1 MMYFLDMFRWGQ
13 PSKMSIFRKS
23 KIILIHIHKFEGI
36 FNLCNHCFLIEQT
49 MTEWQNI
56 QPLVQ
61 VIGRGRKKDLVIYV
75 FYFRL
80 WWNFK
85 LRHGKKKRGGAEKRT
100 QLLTTWMSFCLLI
113 HDYWVGVN
121 ANLTIQHLC
130 VFIFCILTTRLILQT
145 HNKRRNCTWL
155 HFTFTHS
162 LQKDKRKNYAVILQA
177 LSEPFIVCN
186 IRLCTIHYPTIES
199 RELKKNVFLLWKKT
213 VFSRWYFQILALMNL
228 LCQRHLVCT

>member
-1 MMYFLDMFRWGQ
+1 MSRRWHNDRIFSHWYKSLVEVEKKIWLYMYFTFGYDWISSYDM
-13 PSKMSIFRKS
+13 
-23 KIILIHIHKFEGI
+23 
-36 FNLCNHCFLIEQT
+36 
-49 MTEWQNI
+49 
-56 QPLVQ
+56 V
-61 VIGRGRKKDLVIYV
+61 
-75 FYFRL
+75 
-80 WWNFK
+80 
-85 LRHGKKKRGGAEKRT
+85 KKKGGAEKRT

-130 VFIFCILTTRLILQT
+130 VFIFYILTTRLILQT
-145 HNKRRNCTWL
+145 RNKRRNCTWL

-199 RELKKNVFLLWKKT
+199 RELKKNVFLLWKK
-213 VFSRWYFQILALMNL
+213 Q
-228 LCQRHLVCT
+228 CLVDDIFKSLRLWIFYVKDIWFVHKTPRQC

>member
-1 MMYFLDMFRWGQ
+1 
-13 PSKMSIFRKS
+13 MSRR
-23 KIILIHIHKFEGI
+23 
-36 FNLCNHCFLIEQT
+36 
-49 MTEWQNI
+49 WQNDRI
-56 QPLVQ
+56 FSHWYKSLVE
-61 VIGRGRKKDLVIYV
+61 VEKKDLVIYV

-80 WWNFK
+80 WLNFK
-85 LRHGKKKRGGAEKRT
+85 LRHGKKKRGAEKRT

-145 HNKRRNCTWL
+145 RNKRRNCTWL

-199 RELKKNVFLLWKKT
+199 RELKKKRFFFCEKT

>member
-23 KIILIHIHKFEGI
+23 KIFWFIYINLKAF

-80 WWNFK
+80 WLNFK
-85 LRHGKKKRGGAEKRT
+85 LRHGKKKGGAEKRT

-145 HNKRRNCTWL
+145 RNKRRNCTWL

-199 RELKKNVFLLWKKT
+199 RELKKKRFSFVKKT

>member
-1 MMYFLDMFRWGQ
+1 MSRRWQNDRIFSHWYKSLVEVEKKIWLYMYFTFGYDWISSYDM
-13 PSKMSIFRKS
+13 
-23 KIILIHIHKFEGI
+23 
-36 FNLCNHCFLIEQT
+36 
-49 MTEWQNI
+49 
-56 QPLVQ
+56 V
-61 VIGRGRKKDLVIYV
+61 
-75 FYFRL
+75 
-80 WWNFK
+80 
-85 LRHGKKKRGGAEKRT
+85 KKRGAEKRT

-145 HNKRRNCTWL
+145 RNKRRNCTWL

-162 LQKDKRKNYAVILQA
+162 LQKDKRKNYAVILQS

-199 RELKKNVFLLWKKT
+199 RELKKNVFLLWKK

>member
-1 MMYFLDMFRWGQ
+1 
-13 PSKMSIFRKS
+13 
-23 KIILIHIHKFEGI
+23 
-36 FNLCNHCFLIEQT
+36 

-61 VIGRGRKKDLVIYV
+61 VIGRGRKKDLVINV

-80 WWNFK
+80 WLNFK
-85 LRHGKKKRGGAEKRT
+85 LRHGKKKRGAEKRT

-145 HNKRRNCTWL
+145 RNKRRNCTWL

-162 LQKDKRKNYAVILQA
+162 LQKDKRKNYAVILHA

-199 RELKKNVFLLWKKT
+199 RELKKKFFFCEKKQCLVDDIFKSLRLWILYVKDIWFVHKT
-213 VFSRWYFQILALMNL
+213 PRQ
-228 LCQRHLVCT
+228 C

>member
-1 MMYFLDMFRWGQ
+1 MYFLDMFRWGQ

-80 WWNFK
+80 WLNFK
-85 LRHGKKKRGGAEKRT
+85 LRHGKKKGGAEKRT

-130 VFIFCILTTRLILQT
+130 VFIFYILTTRLILQT
-145 HNKRRNCTWL
+145 RNKRRNCTWL

-199 RELKKNVFLLWKKT
+199 RELKKKTFFLLWKNS
-213 VFSRWYFQILALMNL
+213 V
-228 LCQRHLVCT
+228 

>member
-1 MMYFLDMFRWGQ
+1 MYFTFGYDWISSYDM
-13 PSKMSIFRKS
+13 
-23 KIILIHIHKFEGI
+23 
-36 FNLCNHCFLIEQT
+36 
-49 MTEWQNI
+49 
-56 QPLVQ
+56 V
-61 VIGRGRKKDLVIYV
+61 
-75 FYFRL
+75 
-80 WWNFK
+80 
-85 LRHGKKKRGGAEKRT
+85 KKKRGGRET
-100 QLLTTWMSFCLLI
+100 NTITYHMDVILFVDSWY
-113 HDYWVGVN
+113 YWVGVN

-145 HNKRRNCTWL
+145 RNKRRNCTWL

-199 RELKKNVFLLWKKT
+199 RELKKNRFSFVKKT

>member
-1 MMYFLDMFRWGQ
+1 MSRRWQNDRIFSHWYKSLVEVEKKIWLYMYFTFGYDWISSYDM
-13 PSKMSIFRKS
+13 
-23 KIILIHIHKFEGI
+23 
-36 FNLCNHCFLIEQT
+36 
-49 MTEWQNI
+49 
-56 QPLVQ
+56 V
-61 VIGRGRKKDLVIYV
+61 
-75 FYFRL
+75 
-80 WWNFK
+80 
-85 LRHGKKKRGGAEKRT
+85 KKKGGAEKRT

-145 HNKRRNCTWL
+145 RNKRRNCTWL

-177 LSEPFIVCN
+177 LSESFIVCN

-199 RELKKNVFLLWKKT
+199 RELKKTVFLLWEKQCLVDDIFKSLRLWIFYVKDIWFVHKT
-213 VFSRWYFQILALMNL
+213 PRQ
-228 LCQRHLVCT
+228 C

>member
-1 MMYFLDMFRWGQ
+1 MSRRWQNDRIFSHWYKSLVEVEKKIWLYMYFTFGYDWFSSYDM
-13 PSKMSIFRKS
+13 
-23 KIILIHIHKFEGI
+23 
-36 FNLCNHCFLIEQT
+36 
-49 MTEWQNI
+49 
-56 QPLVQ
+56 V
-61 VIGRGRKKDLVIYV
+61 
-75 FYFRL
+75 
-80 WWNFK
+80 
-85 LRHGKKKRGGAEKRT
+85 KKKGGAEKRT

-130 VFIFCILTTRLILQT
+130 VFIFYILTTRLILQT
-145 HNKRRNCTWL
+145 RNKRRNCTWL

-177 LSEPFIVCN
+177 LSGPFIVCN

-199 RELKKNVFLLWKKT
+199 RELKKTRFSFVKKT

>member
-1 MMYFLDMFRWGQ
+1 
-13 PSKMSIFRKS
+13 
-23 KIILIHIHKFEGI
+23 
-36 FNLCNHCFLIEQT
+36 

-80 WWNFK
+80 WLNFK
-85 LRHGKKKRGGAEKRT
+85 LRHGKKKRGAEKGT

-130 VFIFCILTTRLILQT
+130 VFIFYILTTRLILQT

-199 RELKKNVFLLWKKT
+199 RELKKNRFSFVKKT

>member
-1 MMYFLDMFRWGQ
+1 MSRRWQNDRIFSHWYKSLVEVEKRIWLYMYFTFGYDGISSYDM
-13 PSKMSIFRKS
+13 
-23 KIILIHIHKFEGI
+23 
-36 FNLCNHCFLIEQT
+36 
-49 MTEWQNI
+49 
-56 QPLVQ
+56 V
-61 VIGRGRKKDLVIYV
+61 
-75 FYFRL
+75 
-80 WWNFK
+80 
-85 LRHGKKKRGGAEKRT
+85 KKKGGAEKRT

-130 VFIFCILTTRLILQT
+130 VFIFCVLTTRLILQT

-199 RELKKNVFLLWKKT
+199 RELKKNRFSFVKKT

>member
-1 MMYFLDMFRWGQ
+1 ML
-13 PSKMSIFRKS
+13 
-23 KIILIHIHKFEGI
+23 
-36 FNLCNHCFLIEQT
+36 LIEQT

-61 VIGRGRKKDLVIYV
+61 VIGRGRKKHLVIYV

-85 LRHGKKKRGGAEKRT
+85 LRHGKKKRGGRKT
-100 QLLTTWMSFCLLI
+100 NTITYHMDVILFVDSWLLGM
-113 HDYWVGVN
+113 
-121 ANLTIQHLC
+121 TIQHLC
-130 VFIFCILTTRLILQT
+130 VFIFCVLTTRLILQT

-177 LSEPFIVCN
+177 LSESFIVCN

-199 RELKKNVFLLWKKT
+199 RELKKNVFLLWKK
-213 VFSRWYFQILALMNL
+213 Q
-228 LCQRHLVCT
+228 CLVDDIFKSLRLWIFYVKDIWFVHKTPRQC

>member
-1 MMYFLDMFRWGQ
+1 MFRWGQ

-36 FNLCNHCFLIEQT
+36 FNLCNHCFLIEQA

-80 WWNFK
+80 WLNFK
-85 LRHGKKKRGGAEKRT
+85 LRHGKKKGGAEI
-100 QLLTTWMSFCLLI
+100 LTTWMSFCLLI
-113 HDYWVGVN
+113 HDYCVGVN

-130 VFIFCILTTRLILQT
+130 VFIFYILTTRLILQT
-145 HNKRRNCTWL
+145 RNKRRNCTWL

-199 RELKKNVFLLWKKT
+199 RELKKNVFLLWKK
-213 VFSRWYFQILALMNL
+213 Q
-228 LCQRHLVCT
+228 CLVDDIFKSLRLWIFYVKDIWFVHKTPRQC

>member
-1 MMYFLDMFRWGQ
+1 
-13 PSKMSIFRKS
+13 
-23 KIILIHIHKFEGI
+23 
-36 FNLCNHCFLIEQT
+36 

-80 WWNFK
+80 WLNFK
-85 LRHGKKKRGGAEKRT
+85 LRHGKKKGGGGKET
-100 QLLTTWMSFCLLI
+100 NTITYHMDVILFVDSWLLGRCKC
-113 HDYWVGVN
+113 
-121 ANLTIQHLC
+121 NLTIQHLC
-130 VFIFCILTTRLILQT
+130 VFIFQILTTRLILQT
-145 HNKRRNCTWL
+145 RNKRRNCTWL

-199 RELKKNVFLLWKKT
+199 RELKKKT
-213 VFSRWYFQILALMNL
+213 FFFCEKNSV
-228 LCQRHLVCT
+228 

>member
-1 MMYFLDMFRWGQ
+1 MSRRWQNDRIFSHWYKSLVEVEKKIWLYMYFTFGYDWISSYDM
-13 PSKMSIFRKS
+13 
-23 KIILIHIHKFEGI
+23 
-36 FNLCNHCFLIEQT
+36 
-49 MTEWQNI
+49 
-56 QPLVQ
+56 V
-61 VIGRGRKKDLVIYV
+61 
-75 FYFRL
+75 
-80 WWNFK
+80 
-85 LRHGKKKRGGAEKRT
+85 KKKRGAEKRT

-130 VFIFCILTTRLILQT
+130 VFIFYILTTRFILQT
-145 HNKRRNCTWL
+145 RNKRRNCTWL

-199 RELKKNVFLLWKKT
+199 RELKKNVFLLWKK
-213 VFSRWYFQILALMNL
+213 Q
-228 LCQRHLVCT
+228 CLVDDIFKSLRLWIFYVKDIWFVHKTPRQC

>member
-1 MMYFLDMFRWGQ
+1 MSRRWHNDRIFSHWYKSLVEVEKKIWLYMYFTFGYDWISSYDM
-13 PSKMSIFRKS
+13 
-23 KIILIHIHKFEGI
+23 
-36 FNLCNHCFLIEQT
+36 
-49 MTEWQNI
+49 
-56 QPLVQ
+56 V
-61 VIGRGRKKDLVIYV
+61 
-75 FYFRL
+75 
-80 WWNFK
+80 
-85 LRHGKKKRGGAEKRT
+85 KKKGGGAEKRT

-145 HNKRRNCTWL
+145 RNKRRNCTWL

-199 RELKKNVFLLWKKT
+199 RELKKKRFSFVKKT

>member
-1 MMYFLDMFRWGQ
+1 MSRRWQNDRIFSHWYTSLVEVEKKIWLYMYFTFGYDWISSYDM
-13 PSKMSIFRKS
+13 
-23 KIILIHIHKFEGI
+23 
-36 FNLCNHCFLIEQT
+36 
-49 MTEWQNI
+49 
-56 QPLVQ
+56 V
-61 VIGRGRKKDLVIYV
+61 
-75 FYFRL
+75 
-80 WWNFK
+80 
-85 LRHGKKKRGGAEKRT
+85 KKKGGAEKGT

-130 VFIFCILTTRLILQT
+130 VFIFYILTTRLILQT
-145 HNKRRNCTWL
+145 RNKRRNCTWL

-199 RELKKNVFLLWKKT
+199 RELKKKHFSFVKKT

>member
-1 MMYFLDMFRWGQ
+1 MYFLDMFRWGQ

-80 WWNFK
+80 WLNFK
-85 LRHGKKKRGGAEKRT
+85 LRHGKKKRGAEKRT

-199 RELKKNVFLLWKKT
+199 KELKKNRFSFVKKT

>member
-1 MMYFLDMFRWGQ
+1 MSRRWQNDRIFSHWYKSLVEVEKKIWLYMYFTFGYDWISSYDM
-13 PSKMSIFRKS
+13 
-23 KIILIHIHKFEGI
+23 
-36 FNLCNHCFLIEQT
+36 
-49 MTEWQNI
+49 
-56 QPLVQ
+56 V
-61 VIGRGRKKDLVIYV
+61 
-75 FYFRL
+75 
-80 WWNFK
+80 
-85 LRHGKKKRGGAEKRT
+85 KKKGAEKGT

-130 VFIFCILTTRLILQT
+130 VFIFYILTTRLILQT
-145 HNKRRNCTWL
+145 RNKRRNCTWL

-177 LSEPFIVCN
+177 LSDPFIVCN

-199 RELKKNVFLLWKKT
+199 RELKKNRFSFVKKT
-213 VFSRWYFQILALMNL
+213 VFSRWYFKILALMNL

>member
-80 WWNFK
+80 WLNFK
-85 LRHGKKKRGGAEKRT
+85 LRHGKKKKGAEKRT

-145 HNKRRNCTWL
+145 RNKRRNCTWL
-155 HFTFTHS
+155 HFTFTYS

-199 RELKKNVFLLWKKT
+199 RELKKNRFSFVKKT

>member
-1 MMYFLDMFRWGQ
+1 
-13 PSKMSIFRKS
+13 
-23 KIILIHIHKFEGI
+23 
-36 FNLCNHCFLIEQT
+36 

-80 WWNFK
+80 WLNFK
-85 LRHGKKKRGGAEKRT
+85 LRHGKKKRGAEKRT

-145 HNKRRNCTWL
+145 RNKRRNCTWL

-199 RELKKNVFLLWKKT
+199 RELKKKPFFFCEKKQCLVDDIFKSLRLWIFYVKDIWFVHKT
-213 VFSRWYFQILALMNL
+213 PRQ
-228 LCQRHLVCT
+228 C

>member
-1 MMYFLDMFRWGQ
+1 
-13 PSKMSIFRKS
+13 
-23 KIILIHIHKFEGI
+23 
-36 FNLCNHCFLIEQT
+36 

-80 WWNFK
+80 WLNFK
-85 LRHGKKKRGGAEKRT
+85 LRHGKKN
-100 QLLTTWMSFCLLI
+100 LTTWMSFCLLI

-145 HNKRRNCTWL
+145 RNKRRNCTWL

-186 IRLCTIHYPTIES
+186 IRLCTIHYLTIES
-199 RELKKNVFLLWKKT
+199 RELEKNVFLLWKNS
-213 VFSRWYFQILALMNL
+213 V
-228 LCQRHLVCT
+228 